1 MKPAIR
7 RILVP
12 TDFSAPSNR
21 AFEYAM
27 ALAGCLG
34 ASINLVHVLQDP
46 FAGQAAW
53 EFYIPD
59 SPEIREQ
66 RYQEA
71 RTRLLELGARAK
83 ESGIEM
89 AAEVRIGNPTE
100 EINAAA
106 IDYGSD
112 LIVMSTHGRTGL
124 PHLLLGSIA
133 ERVLRTA
140 PCPVIALR
148 QALVEPQQKEAGAPQ
163 EALEVSQP

>member
-12 TDFSAPSNR
+12 TDFSAPSDR
-21 AFEYAM
+21 AFEYAT
-27 ALAGCLG
+27 ALARSLG
-34 ASINLVHVLQDP
+34 ASINIVHVLQDP
-46 FAGQAAW
+46 FAAQAAW

-66 RYQEA
+66 KYQDA
-71 RTRLLELGARAK
+71 KNRLLELGARSM
-83 ESGIEM
+83 ESGVRLTT
-89 AAEVRIGNPTE
+89 EVRIGNPTD

-140 PCPVIALR
+140 PCPVLAVR
-148 QALVEPQQKEAGAPQ
+148 QALVEPDA
-163 EALEVSQP
+163 EVVLTEELLQAQ